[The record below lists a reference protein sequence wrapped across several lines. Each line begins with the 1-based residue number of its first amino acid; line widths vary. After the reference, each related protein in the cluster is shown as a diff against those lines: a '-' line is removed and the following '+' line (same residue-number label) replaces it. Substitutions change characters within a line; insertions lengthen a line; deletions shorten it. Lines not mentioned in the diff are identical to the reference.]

1 MKIIITFILLSGF
14 FTFQAISQGTV
25 INHTCT
31 DLTKIPQSA
40 IDSAKAKL
48 HIAYGHTSHGSQLI
62 NGMNELIGF
71 ANNHGLGL
79 DLPSN
84 IFAFN
89 NGGTD
94 GALDLRDT
102 PFSGASDLGSP
113 NRTAWEQATRNYLGT
128 PNTQGKGS
136 LLPSIN
142 VIIWSWCGQVDGS
155 EADIDNYLTL
165 MNGLEQDY
173 FGVKFVYMTGH
184 LNGTGETGNVNIRNQ
199 QIRNYC
205 TSNNKILYDFADI
218 ESYDPDGVVHYMPL
232 LANDNCDYDSD
243 GNGSR
248 DANWATAWQNSHTQG
263 VDWFNCSPAHSQPLN
278 GNLKAYAAWW
288 LWATLAGW
296 EPPLSGIADVEK
308 NAQAVTVFPNPSNG
322 KFTVTTNNGSID
334 AIYIYNVTGTKV
346 FSTTDFKLKTSNEI
360 DISDYKKGI
369 YFVKI
374 DSRDKI
380 STEKIVI
387 Q

>member
-1 MKIIITFILLSGF
+1 MKKIISFILFSGF
-14 FTFQAISQGTV
+14 CTFQAISQGTI

-31 DLTKIPQSA
+31 DITNIPQSA

-62 NGMNELIGF
+62 NGMNELISF
-71 ANNHGLGL
+71 ANTHGLEL

-84 IFAFN
+84 IFTFN

-94 GALDLRDT
+94 GALDLRDN
-102 PFSGASDLGSP
+102 PFSGANDLGNP
-113 NRTAWEQATRNYLGT
+113 NRTAWEQATRDYLGT
-128 PNTQGKGS
+128 PNAQGKGS

-184 LNGTGETGNVNIRNQ
+184 LNGTGETGNVNVRNQ

-218 ESYDPDGVVHYMPL
+218 ESYDPDGLVHYMPL
-232 LANDNCDYDSD
+232 LADDNCDYDSD

-263 VDWFNCSPAHSQPLN
+263 VDWFNCSAAHSQPLN

-288 LWATLAGW
+288 LWAILAGW
-296 EPPLSGIADVEK
+296 EPPLSGITDVEK
-308 NAQAVTVFPNPSNG
+308 NSQAVTVFPNPSNG
-322 KFTVTTNNGSID
+322 KFTVTTIDGSID
-334 AIYIYNVTGTKV
+334 AIYIYNVTGIKV
-346 FSTTDFKLKTSNEI
+346 FSTSDIKLIANNEI

-369 YFVKI
+369 YFIKI

-380 STEKIVI
+380 HTKKIVI